1 MSFRGLRSGDLPF
14 NWKFKKAKQIE
25 TVHTGPERQNR
36 VDWKRR
42 ALSPD
47 GVLTRKRPQPV
58 LTPLLDVQDLTIG
71 FGAAE
76 AVVRDVSFRVMPGE
90 TLALVGESG
99 SGKTIT
105 CRSIL
110 RVLPDAAQI
119 RSGSIT
125 YSGAHDKPVD
135 LLSLTE
141 RQMRD
146 VRGDQISMIFQEPMR
161 SLSPL
166 HRLGDQVSEVLFLHR
181 NMRNDE
187 ARRTV
192 LETFEQVGFPDPERV
207 WRSYPFE
214 MSGGMRQ
221 RAMIAMAMVAK
232 PDLLIADEPT
242 TALDVTTQAQVLGL
256 IKDLQRATG
265 MAVIL
270 VTHDLGV
277 VANMAESVVVM
288 HRGRVM
294 ERGPAAAVL
303 GDPAH
308 PYTRKLFAAA
318 PIIPDVA
325 APARAE
331 PHDDL
336 ILDMRG
342 VSKTYTMRAGGWS
355 KPVAITACH
364 GVDLSLQR
372 GKTLAVVGESGS
384 GKTTCARIALGAE
397 PPDPGGEVFFRPSR
411 DAAPVAIHAMEPEE
425 RIAFQR
431 QAQMV
436 FQDPYSSLSPRMRVQ
451 DALTEPME
459 IHGLGT
465 KAERRDKAAEM
476 LRWVGLDASMLS
488 RYPHAFS
495 GGQRQ
500 RLSIARA
507 LTLDPV
513 LLVCDEPTSAL
524 DVSVQEQILT
534 LLENIRDGMGLSYLF
549 ISHDL
554 AVVARIADE
563 VAVMRQGVVVEQ
575 APPDTLFYNPRH
587 PYTRALIA
595 AQPEPD
601 LARPIDLGLVA
612 KGAGAPSSWPEAF
625 RFEGL
630 AAPALTE
637 LEPGHKVRCHV

>member
-1 MSFRGLRSGDLPF
+1 M
-14 NWKFKKAKQIE
+14 K
-25 TVHTGPERQNR
+25 
-36 VDWKRR
+36 
-42 ALSPD
+42 
-47 GVLTRKRPQPV
+47 
-58 LTPLLDVQDLTIG
+58 PLLDVTDLSIG
-71 FGAAE
+71 FGAADP
-76 AVVRDVSFRVMPGE
+76 VVKNVSFQVMPGE

-110 RVLPDAAQI
+110 RILPEIAQI
-119 RSGSIT
+119 RSGRIAFDSPNGQEI
-125 YSGAHDKPVD
+125 D
-135 LLSLTE
+135 LLQVNETM
-141 RQMRD
+141 MRKI
-146 VRGDQISMIFQEPMR
+146 RGDQISMIFQEPMR

-166 HRLGDQVSEVLFLHR
+166 HKLGDQVSEVLKLHR
-181 NMRNDE
+181 HMSKLAAKKAVLNTF
-187 ARRTV
+187 AR
-192 LETFEQVGFPDPERV
+192 VGFPDPERV
-207 WRSYPFE
+207 WKSYPFE

-256 IKDLQRATG
+256 IKELQSETG

-288 HRGRVM
+288 NRGRVM
-294 ERGPAAAVL
+294 ESGPASAVL
-303 GDPAH
+303 GAPAH
-308 PYTRKLFAAA
+308 GYTKKLFAAA
-318 PIIPDVA
+318 PAIPKIA
-325 APARAE
+325 APARTT
-331 PHDDL
+331 PGTDH
-336 ILDMRG
+336 ILELKN
-342 VSKTYTMRAGGWS
+342 VTKTYAMRAGGWR
-355 KPVAITACH
+355 KPQVITACH
-364 GVDLSLQR
+364 EVNLSLER

-397 PPDPGGEVFFRPSR
+397 VPDSGSEVLFRGKANS
-411 DAAPVAIHAMEPEE
+411 DVLKIHALAAQE
-425 RIAFQR
+425 RVAFQR

-436 FQDPYSSLSPRMRVQ
+436 FQDPYSSLSPRMRIHQ
-451 DALTEPME
+451 AMTEPME

-465 KAERRDKAAEM
+465 KKERREKAVEM
-476 LRWVGLDASMLS
+476 LRWVGLDPSMLT

-507 LTLDPV
+507 LTLDPT

-534 LLENIRDGMGLSYLF
+534 LLEDIRDQMELSYLF

-563 VAVMRQGVVVEQ
+563 VAVMRQGVVIEQ
-575 APPDTLFYNPRH
+575 ASPDMLFYNPRH
-587 PYTRALIA
+587 PYTQALIA
-595 AQPEPD
+595 AQPTPD
-601 LARPIDLGLVA
+601 IHRPIDLNLVA
-612 KGAGAPSSWPEAF
+612 KGAGSPASWPEEF
-625 RFEGL
+625 RFEGV